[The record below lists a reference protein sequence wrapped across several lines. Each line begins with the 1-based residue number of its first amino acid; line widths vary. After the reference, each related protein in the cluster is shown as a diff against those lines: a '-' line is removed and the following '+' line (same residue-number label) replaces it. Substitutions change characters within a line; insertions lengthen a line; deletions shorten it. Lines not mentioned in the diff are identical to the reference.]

1 MKVRLRN
8 DDRRVVIFINF
19 YLIERR
25 ILSFQMRLRFLPSNS
40 KRRYLQN
47 SWKKIKE
54 RKHLRE
60 NVTVIVWFRETD
72 DLWEHLK
79 EGLRQ
84 VPNISL
90 IKCKKEKKKDSN
102 CNRSFHRASLF
113 LCSQNYLQLRKLRHR
128 KDMYRMIFVISW
140 KMFKKFEV

>member
-1 MKVRLRN
+1 MRLRN
-8 DDRRVVIFINF
+8 DDRRVVVSVNF

-25 ILSFQMRLRFLPSNS
+25 ILSFQMQLRLLPSNS
-40 KRRYLQN
+40 KGRYLQN

-60 NVTVIVWFRETD
+60 NITVIVWFRETD

-79 EGLRQ
+79 EGSRQ

-90 IKCKKEKKKDSN
+90 IKCKKKKRKTIN

-140 KMFKKFEV
+140 KMFKNCYV